1 MSLFDDASLVITPSG
16 YKEGKLY
23 SIKPTDGSGDLSVT
37 RATTATR
44 VNSAGLVEVVPYN
57 LLTYS
62 EQFDNADWIKTNVTV
77 TTNATNAP
85 NGSLTAEKII
95 ATAIDG
101 NHILS
106 QSPTF
111 FISNAT
117 YNFSYYAKSAE
128 YTKCGIRIG
137 GPGYATVNLAAIN
150 LTNGSIISQ
159 QGFTSLSVTL
169 INNGWYRISGSFI
182 SGTGLTV
189 NIQPLSDSYTII
201 ANNFSYL
208 GNGTSGIFAWGGQL
222 EVGSSAK
229 EYYPTTT
236 RLNIPRLDYTNGS
249 CPSILVE
256 PQRTNVLTYSQ
267 DFTNSAW
274 AKSDVT
280 ITANSIISPSGILNG
295 SKIIPNSNNTFHAFY
310 ESVPTGVYSFSIYAK
325 AGGETTFSMWVN
337 DFSKRA
343 IFDLSSG
350 TITSSNVT
358 NSTITNVGNGWY
370 RCTVYDTTS
379 TSFVAVYGRN
389 GGNFVGNGVDGIYF
403 WGGQV
408 EAGAYPTSY
417 IPTTS
422 ATVTR
427 NADVI
432 SKTGISSLI
441 GQTEG
446 TIFVDFNHI
455 GLQSDSNGSI
465 PIVIKGTVSEAYIL
479 ITGGGTLVAELYNIG
494 SQCVINGAIGAVGR
508 KKIAFGYKNNDFV
521 MYMNGVLIGT
531 DTTGT
536 VGSMTEL
543 FIGSYYVPT
552 YSISS
557 GVNSAQLFKTRLSNA
572 ELAQLT
578 TL

>member
-1 MSLFDDASLVITPSG
+1 MSLFDSASIVITPNG
-16 YKEGKLY
+16 VKEGKLY
-23 SIKPTDGSGDLSVT
+23 SIKPSDGSGDLSVT

-57 LLTYS
+57 LVEYS
-62 EQFDNADWIKTNVTV
+62 EAFDNAYWSTDSASITAN
-77 TTNATNAP
+77 TTKAP
-85 NGSLTAEKII
+85 NGTLTADTFTRNLLTGYVYKGGF
-95 ATAIDG
+95 TLPVG
-101 NHILS
+101 QFT
-106 QSPTF
+106 QSVYAKA
-111 FISNAT
+111 NAT
-117 YNFSYYAKSAE
+117 SS
-128 YTKCGIRIG
+128 IRLELVTGSFGRGAACIFDLSNGTAGTITIYG
-137 GPGYATVNLAAIN
+137 GV
-150 LTNGSIISQ
+150 S
-159 QGFTSLSVTL
+159 GFTAT
-169 INNGWYRISGSFI
+169 ITNEGDGWYRCSI
-182 SGTGLTV
+182 SGTI
-189 NIQPLSDSYTII
+189 NISDSYFYELSITTGSVYIWG
-201 ANNFSYL
+201 AQLNE
-208 GNGTSGIFAWGGQL
+208 GTLKDYQ
-222 EVGSSAK
+222 K
-229 EYYPTTT
+229 TTT

-422 ATVTR
+422 ASVTR

-441 GQTEG
+441 GVNQG
-446 TIFVDFNHI
+446 SIYLNFDAI
-455 GLQSDSNGSI
+455 GINGGGGNYLFDLSDNINFDSNRIAVYWSSDNNLVLFYG
-465 PIVIKGTVSEAYIL
+465 Y
-479 ITGGGTLVAELYNIG
+479 GGTYS
-494 SQCVINGAIGAVGR
+494 SQSHSVNFATT
-508 KKIAFGYKNNDFV
+508 KKIAV
-521 MYMNGVLIGT
+521 RWTSTQIQIIINGVAKTAVTYGNSSPTKLDLGHRFSNNEMLGVKIKECVLFN
-531 DTTGT
+531 TT
-536 VGSMTEL
+536 
-543 FIGSYYVPT
+543 
-552 YSISS
+552 IST
-557 GVNSAQLFKTRLSNA
+557 AQL
-572 ELAQLT
+572 EQLT
-578 TL
+578 TI